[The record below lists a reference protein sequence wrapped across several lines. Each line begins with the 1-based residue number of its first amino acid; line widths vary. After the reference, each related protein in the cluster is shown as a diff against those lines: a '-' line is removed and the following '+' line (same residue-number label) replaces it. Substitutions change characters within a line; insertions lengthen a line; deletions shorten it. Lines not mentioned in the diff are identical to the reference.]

1 MKLRQRWA
9 GLALAV
15 GVCGVVFAATQANT
29 TLKPLVGLASLSAD
43 LLRPDALIESDSLS
57 ALPAAVIKSPLLK
70 DLLTEDFAFYYQ
82 DLDTRLD
89 VLGAIKRLAFEH
101 DPSLSDRLLDAVFDE
116 PAEVAFWRG
125 EGGRLRHWMLSGTRN
140 GIAKSLEVLARVAA
154 DDSQLSRV
162 AELGGAAAIPVYALK
177 LNTRTTLL
185 FASRGD
191 RLVVL
196 SNPALLL
203 NAEGSPIAERATAV
217 LAALSEASGPGARH
231 FAGEPRQGAHRLSV
245 AFDVLGQ
252 GYGQFMPGVKSVRF
266 EHADKAWRA
275 ALQFSGE
282 AASQPPALK
291 SLPWRALPEGAA
303 FCAGLPVEPGELAAL
318 APNVAVKPYLTGAA
332 AVCWYE
338 AQGWQAPLFALGL
351 TADAKSE
358 TLAPVL
364 SGLFEQWIGAR
375 EFEQQAGRF
384 PVRQTVLPDGARV
397 WRREVS
403 ARYGELTV
411 PTERR
416 STFSADRYF
425 DVGLAQSGDV
435 LLFSPSGPLLDKA
448 LDTLA
453 KRYPSIADRLSTDP
467 ATNPAVFLLDPPRL
481 ARFLETATHDIGEEP
496 GASLLPR
503 YAAMAGHPALA
514 ATLSGKAGQG
524 GWQAVSWSPLK

>member
-15 GVCGVVFAATQANT
+15 GVCGVVFAATQAET
-29 TLKPLVGLASLSAD
+29 TFKPIVGLASLSAD
-43 LLRPDALIESDSLS
+43 LSRPDALIESDSLS
-57 ALPAAVIKSPLLK
+57 ALPAAVIQSPLLK

-101 DPSLSDRLLDAVFDE
+101 DLSLSDRLLDAMFDE

-162 AELGGAAAIPVYALK
+162 AELGGAAAIPVYALR

-185 FASRGD
+185 FATRGD

-196 SNPALLL
+196 SHPALLL
-203 NAEGSPIAERATAV
+203 DANGAPIAGRSTAV
-217 LAALSEASGPGARH
+217 LAALSEASTPGAGH
-231 FAGEPRQGAHRLSV
+231 LAGEPRQGTHRLSV
-245 AFDVLGQ
+245 AFGVLGQ

-266 EHADKAWRA
+266 EHVDKAWRA
-275 ALQFSGE
+275 ALQFSGD

-318 APNVAVKPYLTGAA
+318 TPGIAVKPYLTGAA

-338 AQGWQAPLFALGL
+338 TQGWQAPLFALGL
-351 TADAKSE
+351 TADAKAE

-364 SGLFEQWIGAR
+364 SGLFEKWIGAR
-375 EFEQQAGRF
+375 EFEQEAGRF
-384 PVRQTVLPDGARV
+384 PVRQTVLPDGVRV

-411 PTERR
+411 PAERR
-416 STFSADRYF
+416 GAFSADRYF

-453 KRYPSIADRLSTDP
+453 KRYPSIADRLNADP
-467 ATNPAVFLLDPPRL
+467 ATDSSVFLLDPPHL
-481 ARFLETATHDIGEEP
+481 ARFLETATRDIGEEP

-503 YAAMAGHPALA
+503 YAAMASHPALA
-514 ATLSGKAGQG
+514 ATLSGKVGQG
-524 GWQAVSWSPLK
+524 GWQTVSWTPLK

>member
-1 MKLRQRWA
+1 MKLRKRWV
-9 GLALAV
+9 GLALVV
-15 GVCGVVFAATQANT
+15 GLCGTLFAATMKDAMH
-29 TLKPLVGLASLSAD
+29 KPLLGLSAVNAD
-43 LLRPDALIESDSLS
+43 LSRPDALIESDSLS
-57 ALPAAVIKSPLLK
+57 ALPAAVIQSPLLK

-101 DPSLSDRLLDAVFDE
+101 DLSLSDRLLDAVFDE

-154 DDSQLSRV
+154 DDKQLSRV
-162 AELGGAAAIPVYALK
+162 ADLSGTAAVPVYALR

-185 FASRGD
+185 FATRGD

-196 SNPALLL
+196 SHPALLL
-203 NAEGSPIAERATAV
+203 DANGAPIAERAAAM
-217 LAALSEASGPGARH
+217 LAALSEATTPVAGH
-231 FAGEPRQGAHRLSV
+231 FAGEPRQGTHRLSV

-266 EHADKAWRA
+266 EHVDKAWRA
-275 ALQFSGE
+275 ALQFSGD

-303 FCAGLPVEPGELAAL
+303 FCAGLPLSPGELAAL
-318 APNVAVKPYLTGAA
+318 TPGIAVKPYLTGAA

-338 AQGWQAPLFALGL
+338 TQGWQAPLFALGL
-351 TADAKSE
+351 TAAAKAE

-364 SGLFEQWIGAR
+364 SGLFEKWIGAR
-375 EFEQQAGRF
+375 EFEQEAGRF
-384 PVRQTVLPDGARV
+384 PVRAETGKDGVRV
-397 WRREVS
+397 WHREVS

-411 PTERR
+411 PAERR
-416 STFSADRYF
+416 GAFSADRYF
-425 DVGLAQSGDV
+425 DVGLALSGDV
-435 LLFSPSGPLLDKA
+435 LLFSPSVPLLDKA

-453 KRYPSIADRLSTDP
+453 KRYPSIADRLNTDP
-467 ATNPAVFLLDPPRL
+467 ASDSSVFLLDPPRL
-481 ARFLETATHDIGEEP
+481 ARFLETATRDIGEEP

-514 ATLSGKAGQG
+514 ATLRGKVGQG
-524 GWQAVSWSPLK
+524 GWQTVSWSPLK